1 VHARIAATPVW
12 SVVVADGDE
21 FGGRYLQDCRVA
33 PIEDTSGF
41 GDGVRSCALDPK
53 RAEQLWAKSEALVRE
68 KF

>member
-1 VHARIAATPVW
+1 M
-12 SVVVADGDE
+12 ADGDE

-53 RAEQLWAKSEALVRE
+53 RAELLWAKSEALVRE